1 MEASYQNEVVDA
13 IATRLR
19 KFNGRMLF
27 FDERLEVAR
36 EMAERGLFE
45 TSQLLDTVRQVLAND
60 NKTIDCPVDYARFCV
75 DWIANTPD
83 SAEILFNV
91 ALDKK
96 LAWYVREEAF
106 HCIGALPSKDELTDE
121 QWAQIAHVVRTETTT
136 SSLWALVDQ
145 GVTETFPVIF
155 EILAQLITK
164 SPNSESRS
172 WDEKNDIRHFTL
184 AAAALGANDL
194 IENVIEDLFASSY
207 YHQRDA
213 KRAFQQILNRIGDS
227 ESVASELLN
236 LSGIEFDRENLWSQL
251 AMHQNPAV
259 VRWGMTQT
267 PTSEDRYQATLVS
280 RLGNADWG
288 VRKEACQLLHQAW
301 KDNEHFDQQP
311 LWDLFNDQ
319 AAERIARSWAASTL
333 LELDNSFDDVFPV
346 ETRNDVKEIWHTP
359 WPFEVDPAI
368 RHAVVLQYGRYSN
381 QPGTDIRYRI
391 EFEMYAQADQQ
402 LANADCEALVA
413 ALKESGIEASSI
425 LAADD
430 HRSEG
435 ASSFWVIYLGD
446 ELDSNELNVS
456 KVGRLLSYTYVA
468 RTKTENSSSIRRSAG
483 LPIDEFEK
491 EKHKAEKIQC
501 ESIARRLGYLV
512 LERDL
517 LKNVVPGLNVYH
529 FGSREPLPL
538 KDLIYFW
545 QD

>member
-1 MEASYQNEVVDA
+1 MQPSYHNEVVDA

-36 EMAERGLFE
+36 EMEERGLFE
-45 TSQLLDTVRQVLAND
+45 TSQLLDTVMQVLTND
-60 NKTIDCPVDYARFCV
+60 KKTIHCPVDYATFCV
-75 DWIANTPD
+75 DWIAATPN
-83 SAEILFNV
+83 SAEILLNV

-121 QWAQIAHVVRTETTT
+121 QWVEIAHVVRTERII

-145 GVTETFPVIF
+145 GVTEVFPIIF
-155 EILAQLITK
+155 EILAQLRSK
-164 SPNSESRS
+164 SPNLELRS
-172 WDEKNDIRHFTL
+172 WDEKNDIRNFTL
-184 AAAALGANDL
+184 AAAALGANEL
-194 IENVIEDLFASSY
+194 IENVIEELFASSY

-236 LSGIEFDRENLWSQL
+236 LSGIDFDRDNLWSQL
-251 AMHQNPAV
+251 AMHQNPAI

-267 PTSEDRYQATLVS
+267 PTGGDRYQTTLVS

-301 KDNEHFDQQP
+301 KDNDHFNQQP
-311 LWDLFNDQ
+311 IWDLFNDQ
-319 AAERIARSWAASTL
+319 KTNRIARSWAARTL
-333 LELDNSFDDVFPV
+333 LKLDNSFDDIFPI
-346 ETRNDVKEIWHTP
+346 ESRDDAKEIWHTP

-368 RHAVVLQYGRYSN
+368 RRAVIYQYGYSHE
-381 QPGTDIRYRI
+381 PGTDVRYRI
-391 EFEMYAQADQQ
+391 EFEMYYQDDQQ
-402 LANADCEALVA
+402 PANADCETLVA
-413 ALKESGIEASSI
+413 AFKDSGIEASSI
-425 LAADD
+425 SATRDYRD
-430 HRSEG
+430 EG
-435 ASSFWVIYLGD
+435 ASNFRVIYLGD

-456 KVGRLLSYTYVA
+456 DVGRLVSYTRVT
-468 RTKTENSSSIRRSAG
+468 RHKTENSSSISRSVG
-483 LPIDEFEK
+483 LPIDDFEK
-491 EKHKAEKIQC
+491 EKHKAEKMQC
-501 ESIARRLGYLV
+501 ESIARRLDYLV

-538 KDLIYFW
+538 RDLIYFW
-545 QD
+545 QS